1 MLSGEAKNL
10 DLERQFTE
18 FPCSGRDEMQE
29 GQMEV
34 GREEG
39 KEGERDRWTGGRYGK
54 IKEEK

>member
-1 MLSGEAKNL
+1 MLRTG
-10 DLERQFTE
+10 D
-18 FPCSGRDEMQE
+18 GMQE
-29 GQMEV
+29 GQMGV